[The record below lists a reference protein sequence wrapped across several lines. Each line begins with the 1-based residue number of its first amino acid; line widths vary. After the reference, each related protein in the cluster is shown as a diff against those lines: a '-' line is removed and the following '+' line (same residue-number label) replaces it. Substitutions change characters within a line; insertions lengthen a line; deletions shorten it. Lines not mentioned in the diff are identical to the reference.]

1 MGNGN
6 GNDEYGVY
14 ERLARLETKVDQL
27 MTKPDEGTAPKP
39 NDKSVFGLSE
49 KFVFWLLIIAAASGN
64 LPGVIEAFAKVV
76 TK

>member
-14 ERLARLETKVDQL
+14 ERLAALETDYKHLMKKVEDN
-27 MTKPDEGTAPKP
+27 TAPKP
-39 NDKSVFGLSE
+39 SDKSVFGLSE